1 MISRRVNSLR
11 DEFYPDFEMVLHN
24 RTLEYPSR
32 KALKLERHKCFI
44 FSPMVL
50 GEQGAK
56 LLFYQ
61 CLHYCL
67 QPIYRLWNTIKSTM
81 NNYVKKE
88 DKSLSPWGGEYGPPA
103 CLPCVTSFHTN
114 EQKVSYLC
122 LDDTKYAGGTF
133 EKVYWQL
140 QNVCRWAAAN
150 NIWDNFVLDNQWWW
164 YFCQAGTVS
173 PP

>member
-32 KALKLERHKCFI
+32 KALKLERHNCFI

-50 GEQGAK
+50 GQQGAK
-56 LLFYQ
+56 LIFYQ
-61 CLHYCL
+61 CLHYSL
-67 QPIYRLWNTIKSTM
+67 QPIYGLWNTIKSTM
-81 NNYVKKE
+81 NNCVKKE
-88 DKSLSPWGGEYGPPA
+88 DKSLSPWGGGGMKRVWST
-103 CLPCVTSFHTN
+103 CLFTLCHFCSYKWT
-114 EQKVSYLC
+114 ESYLC

-150 NIWDNFVLDNQWWW
+150 NI
-164 YFCQAGTVS
+164 
-173 PP
+173 